1 MEGAARKAVAA
12 LLTIVFESRCLIGMH
27 AAPVVW
33 SAQFSGVA
41 MELARTRSEL
51 EHRTQIANSVLLDAA
66 DLIVGTDNLQLVGQ
80 ARRVGVPVDRM
91 QAGKPKE

>member
-51 EHRTQIANSVLLDAA
+51 EHRTQIANSVLFGAA
-66 DLIVGTDNLQLVGQ
+66 GLIVGTDNLQFVEQ
-80 ARRVGVPVDRM
+80 ARRVGVPVDRIHTREP
-91 QAGKPKE
+91 GE